1 MAPRGL
7 RTQFCGWRPFCYEK
21 KGGNVFTE
29 WTNRRRH
36 GDCMAGRIRMN
47 PSTEKQTLAWE
58 TRKHGG
64 LAIYCTRPETP
75 MGEPRVMGRDSSNA
89 VVVCRS
95 SYKARQKG
103 KSAPFRRGWQ
113 KGTIS
118 DVAKHKGTMSPERN
132 WTWRVRGEESSKKIW
147 IVRKPT
153 LTNARLQNLLQY
165 LSFLMFRSRINL
177 FFKLK

>member
-21 KGGNVFTE
+21 KGSSVSTE

-36 GDCMAGRIRMN
+36 GDCTAGRIRMN

-89 VVVCRS
+89 VVVCRG
-95 SYKARQKG
+95 SYRARQKG
-103 KSAPFRRGWQ
+103 KSAPSRRGWQ

-118 DVAKHKGTMSPERN
+118 GVAKHKGTMSPERN

>member
-1 MAPRGL
+1 
-7 RTQFCGWRPFCYEK
+7 
-21 KGGNVFTE
+21 
-29 WTNRRRH
+29 
-36 GDCMAGRIRMN
+36 MN

-89 VVVCRS
+89 VVVCGS
-95 SYKARQKG
+95 GYKARQKG
-103 KSAPFRRGWQ
+103 KSAPSRTGWQ
-113 KGTIS
+113 KGTIRG
-118 DVAKHKGTMSPERN
+118 VAKHKGTMSPERN

-153 LTNARLQNLLQY
+153 LTNARLQYLSQY
-165 LSFLMFRSRINL
+165 LNILMFRSRINL
-177 FFKLK
+177 FLNWNNFLRVGYL